1 MKLLQKQN
9 DTYQKLD
16 RMRTI
21 FEVDFENKG
30 QSQASDGL
38 LERASL
44 LPKSIDIKEIV
55 GLRSILWPNFVNFVD
70 DFTLLGF
77 SHKLLFYENG
87 RETGEDS
94 R

>member
-38 LERASL
+38 LEKVSL
-44 LPKSIDIKEIV
+44 LPKSIDIKVQFCDQI
-55 GLRSILWPNFVNFVD
+55 LSILWMI
-70 DFTLLGF
+70 LR
-77 SHKLLFYENG
+77 Y
-87 RETGEDS
+87 
-94 R
+94 

>member
-38 LERASL
+38 LERGQAS
-44 LPKSIDIKEIV
+44 S
-55 GLRSILWPNFVNFVD
+55 
-70 DFTLLGF
+70 
-77 SHKLLFYENG
+77 ENPL
-87 RETGEDS
+87 T
-94 R
+94 

>member
-38 LERASL
+38 LERGQAS
-44 LPKSIDIKEIV
+44 S
-55 GLRSILWPNFVNFVD
+55 
-70 DFTLLGF
+70 
-77 SHKLLFYENG
+77 
-87 RETGEDS
+87 
-94 R
+94 